1 MILSYILKFIKGF
14 VRFELTG
21 DDVSKFLN
29 CLMKNNIYIWN
40 ISKIN
45 NKFYINIAIKD
56 YLQLYKLTHKY
67 HIKCKTQD
75 KYGLPFIINKYKKRF
90 GIATGLI
97 FFITFLIF
105 MSQFIW
111 TIEIR
116 GNKNIDVVK
125 LSRFVS
131 SQNIS
136 PGKFRKNIDVR
147 TIEKNIL
154 LKFKEISWVAINIE
168 GSKAIININ
177 EVTPAP
183 SNLDTGTPCNIVAAK
198 EGIIKR
204 VEAYN
209 GQNVVEIG
217 DFVKK
222 GQILVSGILE
232 DKSLNNTPVH
242 ARAKALA
249 TVEEIVKFCQPTTEK
264 KIIYKDV
271 STNYYLNINNQ
282 NFPLNF
288 LLLNS
293 KNSDLKKFNSV
304 ICPKVFNISLPFNI
318 VKSKNKQPITLS
330 IKLTED
336 VAKNKIL
343 KKIKSREA
351 KMKSQNIKILS
362 KKIISSSMSNENYI
376 IKIKY
381 TTEQDIAIPQ
391 NIIFE

>member
-14 VRFELTG
+14 VRFEVTG
-21 DDVSKFLN
+21 NDVSKFLN
-29 CLMKNNIYIWN
+29 CLMKKNIYIWN
-40 ISKIN
+40 VSKIN
-45 NKFYINIAIKD
+45 NKFYINISIKD
-56 YLQLYKLTHKY
+56 YLQLYKFAHKN
-67 HIKCKTQD
+67 HVRCKIQN
-75 KYGLPFIINKYKKRF
+75 KYGLPFIINKYKKRL
-90 GIATGLI
+90 GLATGLI

-116 GNKNIDVVK
+116 GNKNIDITK
-125 LSRFVS
+125 LSRFIS

-154 LKFKEISWVAINIE
+154 LKFQEISWVAINIE

-183 SNLDTGTPCNIVAAK
+183 SNLDAGTPCNIVAAK

-242 ARAKALA
+242 ARAKAIA
-249 TVEEIVKFCQPTTEK
+249 KVDEIVKFCQPTNEK

-271 STNYYLNINNQ
+271 STNYYLNVNKKNL
-282 NFPLNF
+282 PLNF
-288 LLLNS
+288 SFSNS

-304 ICPKVFNISLPFNI
+304 ICPKIFNISLPFNI
-318 VKSKNKQPITLS
+318 VKSKNKQPITIS
-330 IKLTED
+330 IKLTDDE
-336 VAKNKIL
+336 AKNKIQQ
-343 KKIKSREA
+343 KIKNYEN
-351 KMKSQNIKILS
+351 KMKLQNTKIIS
-362 KKIISSSMSNENYI
+362 KKIIRCSTFNENYI
-376 IKIKY
+376 IEIKY
-381 TTEQDIAIPQ
+381 STEQDIAKSQ

>member
-14 VRFELTG
+14 VRFEVTG
-21 DDVSKFLN
+21 NDVSKFLN
-29 CLMKNNIYIWN
+29 CLMKKNIYIWN
-40 ISKIN
+40 VSKIN
-45 NKFYINIAIKD
+45 NKFYINISIKD
-56 YLQLYKLTHKY
+56 YLQLYKFAHKN
-67 HIKCKTQD
+67 HVRCKIQN
-75 KYGLPFIINKYKKRF
+75 KYGLPFIINKYKKRL
-90 GIATGLI
+90 GLATGLI

-116 GNKNIDVVK
+116 GNKNIDVTK
-125 LSRFVS
+125 LSRFIS

-154 LKFKEISWVAINIE
+154 LKFQEISWVAINIE

-183 SNLDTGTPCNIVAAK
+183 SNLDAGTPCNIVAAK

-242 ARAKALA
+242 ARAKAIA
-249 TVEEIVKFCQPTTEK
+249 EVEEVVKFCQPTIEK

-271 STNYYLNINNQ
+271 STNYYLNVNKKNL
-282 NFPLNF
+282 PLNF
-288 LLLNS
+288 SFSNL

-304 ICPKVFNISLPFNI
+304 LCPKIFNISLPFNI
-318 VKSKNKQPITLS
+318 VKSKNKQPINLS
-330 IKLTED
+330 IKLTDDET
-336 VAKNKIL
+336 KNKIQQ
-343 KKIKSREA
+343 KIKNYEN
-351 KMKSQNIKILS
+351 KMKLKNTKIIS
-362 KKIISSSMSNENYI
+362 KKIIRRSTLNENYI
-376 IKIKY
+376 IEIKY
-381 TTEQDIAIPQ
+381 FTEQDIAISQ